1 MEFKKKTPVLKKNR
15 FPFESASPDTDVLY
29 QGITHTLYIKKKSKN
44 PLKQREIKKITKHLR
59 MSYIC
64 ITFVLQL

>member
-29 QGITHTLYIKKKSKN
+29 QPLTHTLYIKKKSKN
-44 PLKQREIKKITKHLR
+44 PLKQREISTNYKKVNDLR
-59 MSYIC
+59 
-64 ITFVLQL
+64 

>member
-29 QGITHTLYIKKKSKN
+29 LPITHTHQYPKPFKTKGNKYKLQKSERFKVKSIK
-44 PLKQREIKKITKHLR
+44 
-59 MSYIC
+59 
-64 ITFVLQL
+64 